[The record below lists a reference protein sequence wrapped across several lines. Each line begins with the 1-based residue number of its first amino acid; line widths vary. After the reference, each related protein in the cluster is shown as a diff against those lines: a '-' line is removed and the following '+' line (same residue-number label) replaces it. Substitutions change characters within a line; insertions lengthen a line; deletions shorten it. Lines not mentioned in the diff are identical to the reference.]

1 MGQASS
7 QIGSVSPPGK
17 RQSMETSS
25 RSHRSRERQR
35 KEQNGRTSKLADY
48 DAVEEDSASALTSL
62 WTGPHR
68 TPSIDNDYA
77 ASLQLHN
84 ESSPIQPSSQPT
96 WNDFRSSASNL
107 SSQNKR
113 KDKAIAKRHRRAL
126 EKSSDQGNAKAGSKY
141 HSPKIPY
148 GKSRLKTYQKHEAY
162 QSQAPTSTLSL
173 DDIDENDEDVAQ
185 LYREYESLEPLRL
198 SLKPQ
203 RDTLE
208 PELSSDFTDAAIQE
222 SQKFLDPS
230 PSSHP
235 LSPPYTSPEAYNQ
248 AKAKRKRQSR
258 GVSTDNGTDQES
270 LNGTGQH
277 TPDVDFDAFD
287 ALLMNHGMDLA
298 NPFDDGSDNNLRT
311 DAPGPYPNER
321 LSEISGLSSRSPPAS
336 SQDKFAEQSLGK
348 LQHVLSSHK
357 TSKRRRTDAQ
367 NPVNGTVLAYNS
379 LDPENEGQQN
389 DVAQEE
395 QDFRQNSSPEVAD
408 AQLENQGQ
416 VTPDPP
422 ELGRRHQ
429 RVPSPLPN
437 RSARRGNKTQ
447 RGGHRGKD
455 YNPPLAEIAKK
466 GGMFLPQEINK
477 LDSFCGW
484 FCEENNINQ
493 QQFNDMIHSSL
504 RGNAEITNFY
514 NEIYALI
521 PYRTRQSIFRF
532 CRRHFHNFAARGVWT
547 ESDDERLR
555 DAVAQ
560 RGRSWKAVGE
570 IIERFPED
578 CRDRYRN
585 YLVNLE
591 TRNKDQWSTVEIQRL
606 VKAIDECILLMTEER
621 RIARE
626 ERHFGRELPASE
638 SESDEEIEQMKF
650 INWQIVSDK
659 MGGTRSRLQCSH
671 KWNGLKNEE
680 RAKHLRQV
688 RRARK
693 AQKLGRKATKKKQWR
708 LRRATRKLNNM
719 KIGDMMDFVQV
730 LSKCGA
736 ASEAEIPWRALGS
749 QEFRSKWSTIDL
761 KAAFKIFKEQVAGSA
776 NMPYQEVLNRVY
788 INLMEQDTNDLETR
802 WDPKVHGDIRK
813 ETQTKSQQMKEK
825 ADKNSTKK
833 GKAEIKEQIRRTA
846 MSKKQ
851 EGVSKVKSSLFVNPS
866 DEEEDEEEGQDERTP
881 SQESTQAIC
890 HPEGQDNKSN
900 NPRSNSCSGAE
911 DNERSSEFDSL
922 FDDNGD
928 QDSDRDSL
936 FHDNGNRD
944 SERDSLFD
952 DDGDQNWSHDTNV
965 SPTDEGTEE
974 QRKLTETLNL
984 EDATYSVTQSHV
996 SETTSDSSD
1005 EGYAANGGL
1014 DGELVDQLRSLRN
1027 AK

>member
-7 QIGSVSPPGK
+7 QIGSTSPPEN
-17 RQSMETSS
+17 RQSAETSS
-25 RSHRSRERQR
+25 CSHQSRERQR
-35 KEQNGRTSKLADY
+35 KEQKGRITKPVDY
-48 DAVEEDSASALTSL
+48 SVEEENASALISL
-62 WTGPHR
+62 RTGRPR
-68 TPSIDNDYA
+68 TPSIEDDYA

-84 ESSPIQPSSQPT
+84 ESSPIQPPNQLAQD
-96 WNDFRSSASNL
+96 NFRSSTSVL
-107 SSQNKR
+107 KVQSKC

-126 EKSSDQGNAKAGSKY
+126 EKSFDQGNATAGSKY
-141 HSPKIPY
+141 HSSEMPNC
-148 GKSRLKTYQKHEAY
+148 KSRLKTYHKNEAY
-162 QSQAPTSTLSL
+162 QSKAPTSTLSL

-185 LYREYESLEPLRL
+185 LYREYESLESPRL
-198 SLKPQ
+198 SLMPQ

-208 PELSSDFTDAAIQE
+208 PELSSDFTDVAIQK
-222 SQKFLDPS
+222 SQRFSDPS

-235 LSPPYTSPEAYNQ
+235 LSPPYTSPETCTPT
-248 AKAKRKRQSR
+248 KAKRKRQSR
-258 GVSTDNGTDQES
+258 AVSTDDGTDQEF

-277 TPDVDFDAFD
+277 APDVDFEAFD
-287 ALLMNHGMDLA
+287 ALLMNRGMDLA

-311 DAPGPYPNER
+311 DAPAPYLNER
-321 LSEISGLSSRSPPAS
+321 LSEISGLSSRSPPAP
-336 SQDKFAEQSLGK
+336 SQDRVAEQTLGK
-348 LQHVLSSHK
+348 LQHVSSNHR

-367 NPVNGTVLAYNS
+367 SPVNGTEFAYNS
-379 LDPENEGQQN
+379 LHPENKGQQN

-395 QDFRQNSSPEVAD
+395 QDSRQASSPEVVY
-408 AQLENQGQ
+408 AQLANQGQ
-416 VTPDPP
+416 VSPDPP
-422 ELGRRHQ
+422 EFGRQLERI
-429 RVPSPLPN
+429 PSPLTN

-477 LDSFCGW
+477 LDSFRGW
-484 FCEENNINQ
+484 YCEENNINQ
-493 QQFNDMIHSSL
+493 RQFNDMIHSPL
-504 RGNAEITNFY
+504 RGNAEITTFY

-532 CRRHFHNFAARGVWT
+532 CRRHFHNFAARGIWT

-560 RGRSWKAVGE
+560 KGRSWKAVGE
-570 IIERFPED
+570 LIERFPED

-585 YLVNLE
+585 YHVNRE
-591 TRNKDQWSTVEIQRL
+591 TRKKDQWSTLEIRRL

-671 KWNGLKNEE
+671 KWNSLKNEE
-680 RAKHLRQV
+680 RAKHLREV

-693 AQKLGRKATKKKQWR
+693 AKNFGRKATKKRQWR
-708 LRRATRKLNNM
+708 LKRATRKLDNM
-719 KIGDMMDFVQV
+719 KTGDMMDFIQV

-749 QEFRSKWSTIDL
+749 REFRSKWSTIDL

-788 INLMEQDTNDLETR
+788 INLIEQDTNNLETR

-813 ETQTKSQQMKEK
+813 GTQMKSQQMKEK

-846 MSKKQ
+846 VSKRQ
-851 EGVSKVKSSLFVNPS
+851 EGVSKVKSRLFIGSS
-866 DEEEDEEEGQDERTP
+866 DEEEDEEEEQGEGTP
-881 SQESTQAIC
+881 SQESAHVISQS
-890 HPEGQDNKSN
+890 ERQENGSS
-900 NPRSNSCSGAE
+900 NPRSKSFSSAEGDTQSNSG
-911 DNERSSEFDSL
+911 FDSL
-922 FDDNGD
+922 FDDDGD
-928 QDSDRDSL
+928 QDSGLDSL
-936 FHDNGNRD
+936 FHDDGKRD

-952 DDGDQNWSHDTNV
+952 DDGDQDWSHDTNV
-965 SPTDEGTEE
+965 SPTDEGSEQ

-996 SETTSDSSD
+996 SETTSDSSNG
-1005 EGYAANGGL
+1005 GYAANGGL
-1014 DGELVDQLRSLRN
+1014 NRELVDQLRSLGN
-1027 AK
+1027 V